1 MLLLPHV
8 TGTDCKKRNTQLK
21 KAWVAGY
28 LLFHI
33 MLACLVAQLCPT
45 LCDSMD
51 CNLPGSSVHGDSPG
65 KNTGVDCQ
73 ALLQGIFPTQRVNLC
88 LLCLLGCRQI
98 LYPLSHQGSQ
108 RPQTDLG
115 LVISVEQGT
124 SASLHHPQSV
134 GLYPEI
140 CLLKV
145 EKWQLQESSP
155 QPRASKDL
163 KGRS

>member
-1 MLLLPHV
+1 MLSCVQLFV
-8 TGTDCKKRNTQLK
+8 TLWT
-21 KAWVAGY
+21 VAHQAP
-28 LLFHI
+28 L
-33 MLACLVAQLCPT
+33 
-45 LCDSMD
+45 
-51 CNLPGSSVHGDSPG
+51 HGDSLG

-73 ALLQGIFPTQRVNLC
+73 ALLQGIFPTQGLNLR

-134 GLYPEI
+134 GLYPQI
-140 CLLKV
+140 FLLKG

-163 KGRS
+163 KGRGPSVGPLKSKGTFPRRTPT

>member
-1 MLLLPHV
+1 MSSRAK
-8 TGTDCKKRNTQLK
+8 TGTQFSLTLSLGSYLGHNVLTATYNRNWLQEKEYTTQK
-21 KAWVAGY
+21 GMITGY

-51 CNLPGSSVHGDSPG
+51 CNPPGSSVHGDSPG
-65 KNTGVDCQ
+65 KNTGVECQ
-73 ALLQGIFPTQRVNLC
+73 ALLQGIFPTQGVNLC

-134 GLYPEI
+134 GLYP
-140 CLLKV
+140 
-145 EKWQLQESSP
+145 
-155 QPRASKDL
+155 
-163 KGRS
+163 